1 MVETEGNLNTEVN
14 NLVSNEG
21 IKTSNNNV
29 SSLIKKDKNI
39 ENLAQELIRILTQN
53 LPSLKLQFKSS
64 VSSLYCCQAFLT
76 YLEHQI

>member
-53 LPSLKLQFKSS
+53 K
-64 VSSLYCCQAFLT
+64 Y
-76 YLEHQI
+76 